1 MEKFFK
7 ERVAHVLNAIE
18 DEISSINKDTFP
30 FIAVTT
36 SSKIVARIEVLD
48 EILDRNSEEY
58 ETLLSI
64 KGKMLEKH
72 KELGISTMDKV
83 LLELH

>member
-1 MEKFFK
+1 MEKGFK

-30 FIAVTT
+30 FITVTT

-48 EILDRNSEEY
+48 EILDRDSEEF

-64 KGKMLEKH
+64 KEKLMEKH
-72 KELGISTMDKV
+72 KELGIVTVDKV
-83 LLELH
+83 LSTIN